1 VSAVLY
7 TIKRLVCLFEVK
19 KLQPKVHQGLLNA
32 QGFRFALVVSRWN
45 DFLTSKL
52 TEGALDALERLGAD
66 ETAVEIFKVPG
77 SFELPLTAQK
87 VAASGDFDAVICIGV
102 VIRGETPHFD
112 YVAGEAAKGT
122 SAAAM
127 QTGVPV
133 LFSVVTT
140 DTLEQA
146 INRAGVK
153 AGNKGFEAAM
163 SAVELV
169 NLYKEMDGGEGTSEA
184 KKKAFP
190 HVV

>member
-1 VSAVLY
+1 M
-7 TIKRLVCLFEVK
+7 FEVIS
-19 KLQPKVHQGLLNA
+19 LQPKVHQGLLNA

-66 ETAVEIFKVPG
+66 EDAVEIFKVPG

-87 VAASGDFDAVICIGV
+87 VALSGDFDAVICIGV

-112 YVAGEAAKGT
+112 YVAGEAAKGVGQV
-122 SAAAM
+122 AM
-127 QTGVPV
+127 QTGIPI
-133 LFSVVTT
+133 LFCVVTT

-153 AGNKGFEAAM
+153 SGNKGFEAAM

-169 NLYKEMDGGEGTSEA
+169 NLYKEMDGGKDSSEA